1 MKRLLASIPLLTAVA
16 GCSDGRPEPDE
27 ARAWFQ
33 SRHPGVRLSGMRT
46 SENEVVARSYEF
58 RYRVP
63 GQPGERSIEIQF
75 MEDSTGR
82 WSGQPAAPARLP

>member
-1 MKRLLASIPLLTAVA
+1 MRSILLIVLAVVA

-33 SRHPGVRLSGMRT
+33 SRYPGVRLSAMRT
-46 SENEVVARSYEF
+46 TEDEVVARSYEF

-63 GQPGERSIEIQF
+63 GRPGERTIEIQF

-82 WSGQPAAPARLP
+82 WRDRPAAPARLP